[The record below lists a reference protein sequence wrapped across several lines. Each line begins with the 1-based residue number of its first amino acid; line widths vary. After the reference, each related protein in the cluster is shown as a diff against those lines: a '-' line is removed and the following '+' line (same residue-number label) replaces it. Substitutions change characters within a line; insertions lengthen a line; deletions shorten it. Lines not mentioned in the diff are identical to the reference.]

1 MTWIGG
7 LKNERRKR
15 RMILMETQAPLPLV
29 KINAEGEIKA
39 WTREASSLFPE
50 ASLLMELIEEGSREK
65 FNNILMQQQTV
76 RGAEINIYSRDGGA
90 VLCSIFASPVE
101 EGWEVAFAPLSD
113 SYHKVSSRLLTLQT
127 RLSETNFE
135 LYEKSEKLQHVV
147 KRSDKLSGPFIEL
160 TENMAL
166 IPLFGDLTVE
176 KLTAIEEQALQRSYY
191 SQPER
196 ILIDFTGVGT
206 VDEEG
211 VQKFSGL
218 VLVFQ
223 QMGIN
228 IVLIGLHPS
237 HARVLAPVR
246 SELEVEFDHSAK
258 TAVEK
263 WIRLEKEEEGYE
275 KTSVDSL
282 SIWK

>member
-1 MTWIGG
+1 
-7 LKNERRKR
+7 
-15 RMILMETQAPLPLV
+15 METQAPLPLV

-65 FNNILMQQQTV
+65 FNNILMQQQIV

-176 KLTAIEEQALQRSYY
+176 KLTAIEEQALQGSYY

-223 QMGIN
+223 QMGIK

-263 WIRLEKEEEGYE
+263 WLRLEKEEEGYE

>member
-1 MTWIGG
+1 
-7 LKNERRKR
+7 
-15 RMILMETQAPLPLV
+15 METQAPLPLV
-29 KINAEGEIKA
+29 KINTEGEIRA
-39 WTREASSLFPE
+39 WTREAACLFPE
-50 ASLLMELIEEGSREK
+50 ALLLMELIEEGSRQK
-65 FNNILMQQQTV
+65 FNNILMQRKTV
-76 RGAEINIYSRDGGA
+76 RGAEINMCSRDGGA
-90 VLCSIFASPVE
+90 VLCSVFASPVE

-113 SYHKVSSRLLTLQT
+113 SYHKVSSRLMTLQT

-135 LYEKSEKLQHVV
+135 LYEKSEKLEHVV

-166 IPLFGDLTVE
+166 IPLFGDLTLE
-176 KLTAIEEQALQRSYY
+176 KLAAIEEQALQRSYY

-206 VDEEG
+206 IEEEG
-211 VQKFSGL
+211 VQKFSSI

-223 QMGIN
+223 QMGIH

-263 WIRLEKEEEGYE
+263 WLRFEKEERGYE
-275 KTSVDSL
+275 KTSIVSL
-282 SIWK
+282 SNRK